1 MIFSGKVQADD
12 ISPETDQCQCG
23 STKAPLKSF
32 FVSVLAQTAS
42 ANFGAISFQTSSRSS
57 SANPSMSLQVIKYPH
72 PTLRHRSKPIRRVD
86 QELKS
91 LAAEMLDLMY
101 AHEGVGLAAN
111 QVDLPLRIFVCNP
124 TGKRDEGE
132 ELVLINPLIQRPKG
146 NEAAQEGCLSLPGMY
161 GQVKRPKTV
170 RLSAYDLQGNAIERT
185 VDGFLARVIQ
195 HENDHLD
202 GVLFF
207 DRMTEEALREFDG
220 QLAEFTADYQSQ
232 QKSGGIPSDDELIG
246 RLAQWEQRYA

>member
-1 MIFSGKVQADD
+1 M
-12 ISPETDQCQCG
+12 
-23 STKAPLKSF
+23 PLE
-32 FVSVLAQTAS
+32 
-42 ANFGAISFQTSSRSS
+42 
-57 SANPSMSLQVIKYPH
+57 VIRYPH
-72 PTLRHRSKPIRRVD
+72 PTLRYPSKPIRRVD
-86 QELKS
+86 QALKDIV
-91 LAAEMLDLMY
+91 AEMLDLMY

-207 DRMTEEALREFDG
+207 DRMSDEARRDVEGPLDEMTYEFRSRQELG
-220 QLAEFTADYQSQ
+220 AV
-232 QKSGGIPSDDELIG
+232 PDDQALVT
-246 RLAQWEQRYA
+246 RLAQWE